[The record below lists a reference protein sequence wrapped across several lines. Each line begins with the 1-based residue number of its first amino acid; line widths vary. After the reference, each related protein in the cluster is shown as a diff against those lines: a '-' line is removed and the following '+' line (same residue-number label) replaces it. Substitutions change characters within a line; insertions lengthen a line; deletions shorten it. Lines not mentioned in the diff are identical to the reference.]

1 MVVQPHRSRGLINV
15 YVFDFIL
22 EIICEEL
29 SNPLNG
35 TVSLPSQ
42 RIVDSIATYGCND
55 SFELEG
61 AVSVTCQLNGT
72 WSAEE
77 PICIGMMIIISIM
90 ESQSNGLGLKSDNG
104 FIEKEALEINST
116 VRIYN
121 KQTIRT
127 ARIKSTGC
135 A

>member
-1 MVVQPHRSRGLINV
+1 MVVQPHRSHGLINV

-77 PICIGMMIIISIM
+77 PICIGMMIYNNFH
-90 ESQSNGLGLKSDNG
+90 NGKS
-104 FIEKEALEINST
+104 E
-116 VRIYN
+116 
-121 KQTIRT
+121 QWP
-127 ARIKSTGC
+127 RIKIGQWFHRKGSIRNQ
-135 A
+135 